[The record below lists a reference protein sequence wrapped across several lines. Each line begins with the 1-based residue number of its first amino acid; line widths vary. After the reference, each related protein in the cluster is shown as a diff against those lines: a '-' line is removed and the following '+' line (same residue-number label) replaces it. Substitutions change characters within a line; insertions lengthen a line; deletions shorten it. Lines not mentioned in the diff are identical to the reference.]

1 MTQSFNTAAW
11 PFPKSGRDKFFQ
23 AQLTYTH
30 AYHEVMSS
38 ERPRIFTYSTLH
50 LYYTV
55 DKVQNLVRL
64 RAQLHVL

>member
-1 MTQSFNTAAW
+1 MA
-11 PFPKSGRDKFFQ
+11 FPKVGTGQLFQ

-55 DKVQNLVRL
+55 DKVQNLVRFFEWVVKNDPL
-64 RAQLHVL
+64 